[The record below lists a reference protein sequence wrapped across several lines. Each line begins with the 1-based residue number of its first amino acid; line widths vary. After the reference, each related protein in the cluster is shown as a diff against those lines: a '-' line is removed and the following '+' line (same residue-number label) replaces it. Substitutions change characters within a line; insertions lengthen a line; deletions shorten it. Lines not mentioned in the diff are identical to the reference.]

1 MEPHAKKTVRF
12 FRLRRGFT
20 LLEVILAMAVLGLII
35 GGMVSISAVVIRL
48 VASMNE
54 AQMEM
59 IEKDQFERLL
69 RENISHIEADSS
81 IRLIGPATRLQM
93 AGDAGQVLV
102 LSQANGIFPV
112 AGLAVATD
120 SVAIETR
127 RDRAGLFS
135 VNILYYAED
144 YWSALNDGGGV
155 DEDLLTVVPFRR
167 GLARFDWAAYDPAQ
181 DEWFAEWEEGGRR
194 PHFLELIYQFAGED
208 EETRMVFWLPPQRP
222 SAPLP
227 GQRRGAS
234 APDGEG
240 GDEGGG
246 AGARRPGTGG
256 REGAPGR
263 GGVPLPPGITP
274 DMIRDG
280 GRAGG
285 EEQP

>member
-1 MEPHAKKTVRF
+1 MEPRDKSF
-12 FRLRRGFT
+12 FRDSRLRRGFT

-35 GGMVSISAVVIRL
+35 GGMVSISAVVIRM

-144 YWSALNDGGGV
+144 YWSAVNDGAGL

-167 GLARFDWAAYDPAQ
+167 GLVRFDWSAYDPAQ
-181 DEWFAEWEEGGRR
+181 DEWFSEWEEGGRR
-194 PHFLELIYQFAGED
+194 PHFLELIYQFAGEY

-222 SAPLP
+222 AAPLP
-227 GQRRGAS
+227 GQRGAP
-234 APDGEG
+234 APGGENGDGEAAADDG
-240 GDEGGG
+240 
-246 AGARRPGTGG
+246 RPGTPGG
-256 REGAPGR
+256 SRVPGR
-263 GGVPLPPGITP
+263 SGVTLPPGVTP

-280 GRAGG
+280 GGG
-285 EEQP
+285 EGAP